1 MAKLPPD
8 IDGQNNDRAR
18 WAHKA
23 LQAFMKE
30 TGVEFEVDAL
40 SDLLADLMHWCDR
53 NQTDFDTEL
62 ARGRYH
68 YAAETGQ
75 VQDA

>member
-1 MAKLPPD
+1 MSKLPPD
-8 IDGQNNDRAR
+8 VDGKNNDRSK

-53 NQTDFDTEL
+53 NQTDFNTEL
-62 ARGRYH
+62 ERARYH
-68 YAAETGQ
+68 YAAETG
-75 VQDA
+75 VGE